1 MFWQIWKKDRGQ
13 GKVLKMKD
21 LISKGYQT
29 ASLQRKVVFSEEVS
43 SLESGFLSN
52 SPLLC
57 FLESKVRVS
66 KVSRT
71 ENASEHSEATICCSL
86 EGAISPASLFSVMW
100 YRQREDSGSRMLV
113 HLQHDGL
120 LEYGEEGLRWR
131 LHSYRSSAADFVLAL
146 QRVEMKDA
154 GKYWCKVAEW
164 RLHSNPSKWVSQAS
178 DESQPVVLRVLR
190 PGNQR
195 STCHGSQSG
204 ESLSPLLCLPALLC
218 FASSQAE
225 RNLQK
230 ENDFSISLNSNSF
243 RQTRLHEVLAWM
255 FKCQGHLTSSPTS
268 PHKQKSHQY
277 CIPLSNQIMFE
288 ADSFV
293 S

>member
-43 SLESGFLSN
+43 NLESGFLSN
-52 SPLLC
+52 SLLFC
-57 FLESKVRVS
+57 FLESKVRIS

-86 EGAISPASLFSVMW
+86 EGAINPASLFSVMW

-113 HLQHDGL
+113 HLQRDGL
-120 LEYGEEGLRWR
+120 LEYGEEGLRRR
-131 LHSYRSSAADFVLAL
+131 LHSYRSSAADFVLAV

-195 STCHGSQSG
+195 FICHGSQSG
-204 ESLSPLLCLPALLC
+204 ESLSLLLCLPALLC

-225 RNLQK
+225 HSLQK

>member
-21 LISKGYQT
+21 LISKGYQI
-29 ASLQRKVVFSEEVS
+29 ASLQQEVVFSEEVS
-43 SLESGFLSN
+43 NLKFLSN
-52 SPLLC
+52 LLPFC
-57 FLESKVRVS
+57 FLGSKVRIS
-66 KVSRT
+66 KGSRT
-71 ENASEHSEATICCSL
+71 ENASEHSEVTICCSL

-100 YRQREDSGSRMLV
+100 YRQRGDSGSRMLV

-154 GKYWCKVAEW
+154 GKYWCKVEEW
-164 RLHSNPSKWVSQAS
+164 QLHSNPSKWVSQAS
-178 DESQPVVLRVLR
+178 DESQPVVLRVL
-190 PGNQR
+190 PSGNQR
-195 STCHGSQSG
+195 FIGHGLQSG
-204 ESLSPLLCLPALLC
+204 ESLSLLLCFPALLC

-225 RNLQK
+225 HNLQK

-243 RQTRLHEVLAWM
+243 RQTRLHEVLAWT

-288 ADSFV
+288 ADSFI